1 MLRNFLKISVRNL
14 IRNKTYSVINILGLS
29 IGMAC
34 SILIFLFI
42 FDELSYDKYHEN
54 SDDIYRVGINANF
67 GGNDITAYI
76 SGMPLGDAFVNEIPE
91 VTSSVRVV
99 KMSFES
105 NESVINH
112 DNKTFME
119 RNLFY
124 TDSTFITIFDVE
136 FIEGDPNRC
145 LHLPYQIVITESVSK
160 KYFGKENPV
169 GKSLNISGEEYL
181 ISGLIKDCPPNSHF
195 NYTILISLVSTE
207 YVDYST
213 WLANDMSYTY
223 LLLDKKSSVDKVVKK
238 MNDMAIM
245 QAEKELETSFGID
258 LKSFYESGN
267 YFKYMLQALT
277 DIHLHSHTDF
287 EIEANSN
294 IDYVYIFSVIALFIL
309 IVACINFM
317 SLSTARSAKRA
328 KEVGIRK
335 VVGARK
341 SIIFKQFLVESIVIS
356 FISLFIAMIIV
367 ESVLPFY
374 NNFIS
379 KELSVGYSKNIYVIP
394 VLIILAVIV
403 GLFSGIYSASSL
415 SSIKILS
422 VIKGSFYSDKN
433 NSWFRNGLVIFQ
445 FTVSIIL
452 FISTFI
458 IYSQLSYIK
467 NKDIGFERN
476 DVLIINKAYYLKD
489 EYRSFKQELEKNSII
504 SGVTFSSTLPGK
516 AFSGF
521 PIMVEGDNS
530 NTTYVPREILTDY
543 DFADL
548 YKLKIK
554 EGRLFSKEF
563 AADSFSIILN
573 ESAVKEFGLKEPV
586 VGQRIISSFDNN
598 TRYWK
603 IIGVVENFNFRS
615 LHQTVGSIVILP
627 NRRNAEYISV
637 KFNGNLD
644 SDKVELVKVIWEK
657 FVLDSPFD
665 YSILEDDFANMHIE
679 EFKTGELFS
688 LFSILT
694 IFIACLGLFGLASFM
709 AEQKTKEIGIRKTM
723 GASVNNIVRSLFKQ
737 FTRWVLL
744 SNIIA
749 WPLAYLLM
757 KAWLQNFAYHTNI
770 QWWIFP
776 VSALMALCIALLTV
790 SIQAVRAANAN
801 PVDSLKYE

>member
-1 MLRNFLKISVRNL
+1 M
-14 IRNKTYSVINILGLS
+14 GLS

-42 FDELSYDKYHEN
+42 FDELSYDRYHEN
-54 SDDIYRVGINANF
+54 SDNIYRVGINANF
-67 GGNDITAYI
+67 GGGDIQAYI
-76 SGMPLGDAFVNEIPE
+76 SGMPLGEAFVNEIPE

-105 NESVINH
+105 NESVIKH
-112 DNKTFME
+112 ENKTFME

-145 LHLPYQIVITESVSK
+145 LHLPYQIIITESISK

-169 GKSLNISGEEYL
+169 GKSLNISGQEYL

-195 NYTILISLVSTE
+195 NYTVLISLVSTE
-207 YVDYST
+207 YVNYST

-223 LLLDKKSSVDKVVKK
+223 LLLDNKASIDKVVKK

-267 YFKYMLQALT
+267 YFTYILQNLT

-294 IDYVYIFSVIALFIL
+294 IDYIYIFSVIALFIL

-317 SLSTARSAKRA
+317 NLSTARSAKRA

-367 ESVLPFY
+367 ETVLPFY
-374 NNFIS
+374 NNSIS
-379 KELSVGYSKNIYVIP
+379 KELSVGYSNNIYVIP
-394 VLIILAVIV
+394 ALLLLAVIV
-403 GLFSGIYSASSL
+403 GLFSGIYSASKL
-415 SSIKILS
+415 SSIKILN
-422 VIKGSFYSDKN
+422 VIKGSFFSNKN

-445 FTVSIIL
+445 FTVSIVL

-458 IYSQLSYIK
+458 IYSQLSFIK
-467 NKDIGFERN
+467 NKDVGFEKD
-476 DVLIINKAYYLKD
+476 DVLIINKAYYLRD
-489 EYRSFKQELEKNSII
+489 EYQSFKQELEKNSII

-521 PIMVEGDNS
+521 PISVEGDNS
-530 NTTYVPREILTDY
+530 NITYLPREILTDY

-548 YKLKIK
+548 FNLKMK
-554 EGRLFSKEF
+554 EGRFFSKGF
-563 AADSFSIILN
+563 AADSFSIVLN
-573 ESAVKEFGLKEPV
+573 ESAVKEFGMKEPV
-586 VGQRIISSFDNN
+586 VGQRIISTFDNN
-598 TRYWK
+598 STYWN
-603 IIGVVENFNFRS
+603 IIGVVKDFNFRS
-615 LHQTVGSIVILP
+615 LHQAVGPIVMLP
-627 NRRNAEYISV
+627 NRRYAEYISV
-637 KFNGNLD
+637 KFNGKLD
-644 SDKVELVKVIWEK
+644 GDKVELVKVIWQK
-657 FVLDSPFD
+657 FVMDSPFD
-665 YSILEDDFANMHIE
+665 YSILEDDFINMHME

-688 LFSILT
+688 LFSLLA
-694 IFIACLGLFGLASFM
+694 IFIACLGLFGLISFM

-723 GASVNNIVRSLFKQ
+723 GSSVYRIVKLLLKQ
-737 FTRWVLL
+737 FSAWLL
-744 SNIIA
+744 IANIIA
-749 WPLAYLLM
+749 WPLAYFLM
-757 KAWLQNFAYHTNI
+757 NNWLQNFAYHTNI
-770 QWWIFP
+770 KWWVFP
-776 VSALMALCIALLTV
+776 ISTLITILIALFTV
-790 SIQAVRAANAN
+790 SFQAIRAARAN
-801 PVDSLKYE
+801 PVESLRYE